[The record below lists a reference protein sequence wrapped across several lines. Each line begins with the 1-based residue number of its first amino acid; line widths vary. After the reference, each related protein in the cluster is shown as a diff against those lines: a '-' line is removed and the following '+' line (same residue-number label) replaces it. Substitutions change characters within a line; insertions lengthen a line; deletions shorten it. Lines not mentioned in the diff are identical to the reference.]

1 MAISHP
7 GETAALATALCWS
20 VSSVSLSAAARRAGS
35 LTVNLI
41 RLAMAFAFLAL
52 YGLLVRGRGF
62 PSDATPRAWSW
73 LALSGLIGF
82 FLGDL
87 CLLKAMILIGPRLSQ
102 LLMSLAPPMA
112 AVAGLLFLDE
122 ELRGWSWLGM
132 VVTLAGVCWVVL
144 ERPRAGEEAPDPRPI
159 RYGQGLLLG
168 VLAAAGQAI
177 GAVLS
182 KYGMG
187 DYDAFAATQIR
198 GLTGFACFAVLLAV
212 LGWYPRVMETLR
224 EPRVMGHIALGAFLG
239 PFLGVGLFL
248 LSLQHIAT
256 GVAQTI
262 VSVTPVLVIP
272 LVMVVEKERVSL
284 RAVAGALVAVLGV
297 GILLWP

>member
-1 MAISHP
+1 MSISHP

-20 VSSVSLSAAARRAGS
+20 VSSVSLSAAARQAGS
-35 LTVNLI
+35 LSVNLI
-41 RLAMAFAFLAL
+41 RLAMAFAFLAI
-52 YGLLVRGRGF
+52 YGLLTRGLAF

-73 LALSGLIGF
+73 LALSGLVGF

-87 CLLKAMILIGPRLSQ
+87 CLLKAMVLIGPRLSQ

-112 AVAGLLFLDE
+112 AVAGLLFLHE
-122 ELRGWSWLGM
+122 ELRAWNWLGM
-132 VVTLAGVCWVVL
+132 LVTLVGVGWVVM
-144 ERPRAGEEAPDPRPI
+144 ERRAGEDDPELRPGHYRAGI
-159 RYGQGLLLG
+159 ALG
-168 VLAAAGQAI
+168 VLSAAGQAF

-187 DYDAFAATQIR
+187 SYDAFAATQIR
-198 GLTGFACFAVLLAV
+198 CLTGFVCFAVLLAC
-212 LGWYPRVMETLR
+212 LGWYPRVVVTLR
-224 EPRVMGHIALGAFLG
+224 EPRVMGQIAVGAFLG

-248 LSLQHIAT
+248 FSLQHIAT

-262 VSVTPVLVIP
+262 VSVSPVLVIP
-272 LVMVVEKERVSL
+272 LVMVLEKERVSL

-297 GILLWP
+297 GLLLWQ